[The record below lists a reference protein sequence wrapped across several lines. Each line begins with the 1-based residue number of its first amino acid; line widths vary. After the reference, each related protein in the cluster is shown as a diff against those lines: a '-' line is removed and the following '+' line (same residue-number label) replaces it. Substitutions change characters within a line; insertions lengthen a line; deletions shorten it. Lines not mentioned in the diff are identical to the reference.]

1 MLPFALGK
9 IAVVNRSEDVIA
21 ACARWVLAID
31 SSITSA
37 EDKRV
42 PAGLDLDLMS
52 GTPLL
57 QDYVKHEG
65 KHYCTFLK
73 ELRQEMPVSQQLRIP
88 LVSLEQRH
96 LSRMGQ
102 ANVRVQYIQNRYN
115 NLVAF
120 LVDKWK
126 EAPMRQV
133 NSNELVVQQVEP
145 EADIIPQSH
154 NDLNLDFKKVLDAIA
169 QRAGAIADEL
179 NLVTHDEY
187 TENQLTE
194 QMVDGQLGGNGTNSN
209 SNTLSVLLHEAGF
222 AGANVLLQRSLSGG
236 TPDIILLNVIFPDH
250 ANSNLPIVFEVKK
263 VRTRTFNSGS
273 RRGYLRQV
281 RDYRNQ
287 LPGHSPYSILLNFVS
302 DSRDVQIL
310 WCKVDGAFVNVVWHE
325 YTTDVVFL

>member
-1 MLPFALGK
+1 
-9 IAVVNRSEDVIA
+9 
-21 ACARWVLAID
+21 
-31 SSITSA
+31 
-37 EDKRV
+37 
-42 PAGLDLDLMS
+42 
-52 GTPLL
+52 
-57 QDYVKHEG
+57 
-65 KHYCTFLK
+65 
-73 ELRQEMPVSQQLRIP
+73 
-88 LVSLEQRH
+88 
-96 LSRMGQ
+96 
-102 ANVRVQYIQNRYN
+102 
-115 NLVAF
+115 
-120 LVDKWK
+120 
-126 EAPMRQV
+126 MRQV

-209 SNTLSVLLHEAGF
+209 SNTLSVLLHKAGF